1 MTDRNKQLATIL
13 HHLAS
18 IYRFLGGENP
28 FRAMAYQKASQAIQ
42 GLPDDIT
49 YYIEQDTLEEIPG
62 IGKSMEKEIR
72 EFNKSGKIRRFEK
85 LKKSVPYELMELM
98 DISGFGPKSLKR
110 IYEELHLRTKDE
122 VIDALREGTI
132 SELKGFGEKKVEN
145 MLRGLKL
152 HKILDDRMILWEAL
166 QKGEEIMAKLRE
178 FPQVKKIELAG
189 SLRRRKETI
198 GDFDILAT
206 TSWKGRKKVVDY
218 FTSSALA
225 DRVLAKGE
233 TKASV
238 ILNSKQADLRIVDD
252 DEWGSAMQYF
262 TGSKEHNIHLR
273 TIARDKGYKI
283 SEYGIFNIRNDKR
296 VAGKTEEEIYHT
308 LGMQLMPPEMREDRG
323 EIDLAIRHKIPKL
336 IELDDIC
343 GDLQMHSD
351 WSDGLQ
357 TLEEIVEFVSKNF
370 RYDYIAVTDHTK
382 ASRVAGGMDERG
394 FLKQI
399 QVIKAINHKL
409 DKDFLKTGAEVDILA
424 NGSLDLSDEV
434 LAQLDWVTASIHSGF
449 GRNNTDRL
457 IKACKNPYV
466 HCIGHPT
473 GRLIGKREAYP
484 VDINELVHAAR
495 KTGTALEI
503 NAQPDRMDLNDDLAM
518 TARMKGVKLVISTDS
533 HKPTDFHFMKLG
545 VYVARRAWCTAE
557 DILNTRSW
565 KDVRKI
571 VSKKNMKVVA

>member
-122 VIDALREGTI
+122 VIDALRDGTI

-178 FPQVKKIELAG
+178 FPEVKKIELAG

-206 TSWKGRKKVVDY
+206 TSWKGRKKLVDY

-238 ILNSKQADLRIVDD
+238 ILNNKQADLRIVDD

-357 TLEEIVEFVSKNF
+357 TLEEIVEFVRKNF

-571 VSKKNMKVVA
+571 VSKKSMKVVA

>member
-503 NAQPDRMDLNDDLAM
+503 NAQPDRMDLNGDLAM

-533 HKPTDFHFMKLG
+533 HKPTDFQFMKLG